1 MISLGRN
8 IKKHMVEQRVTGREL
23 AKYIGVQENQ
33 VSRWLNDKNMPTAD
47 ALFEV
52 ARYLGVTVEQLFT
65 ERTE

>member
-8 IKKHMVEQRVTGREL
+8 IRKHMEERRVTGREL
-23 AKYIGVQENQ
+23 ARNIGVQENQ

-47 ALFEV
+47 ALYEV
-52 ARYLGVTVEQLFT
+52 AQYLGVTVEQLFT

>member
-8 IKKHMVEQRVTGREL
+8 IKKHMVDQNVTGREL
-23 AKYIGVQENQ
+23 ARYIGVQENQ
-33 VSRWLNDKNMPTAD
+33 VSRWLNDKNVPAAD
-47 ALFEV
+47 ALYEV